1 MRLQLRP
8 LALLA
13 LSATATLTA
22 ACNDNGLRDGVP
34 AQGLLTLNVPT
45 EDGQALSTGAASDL
59 FRLTRT
65 IALNVNG
72 SVGFVFSLSEQIL
85 ALPPTETDNETYA
98 VWGPSEPRGLERNS
112 FRFTV
117 NKVDDTQ
124 YTYKLE
130 ARPKAATEDSDFV
143 IVWEGTSFPDGADG
157 GHGELDI
164 HFGTLRGIDDS
175 ECTSG
180 DMHVDYIADAQPR
193 TIDVVFTGV
202 ANICNAEAP
211 GNASYH
217 YEDTTDG
224 AGLLDF
230 VFVKNTHGDDENK
243 PLEETS
249 AVRSRWLA
257 DGQGRS
263 DVRISGGE
271 IPADLAANIPGTTA
285 TSADIV
291 ECWDAGFNVVYV
303 DTNPDELE
311 PYLGYDEEGDAA
323 ACAFA
328 DASFAELVTE

>member
-1 MRLQLRP
+1 
-8 LALLA
+8 
-13 LSATATLTA
+13 
-22 ACNDNGLRDGVP
+22 
-34 AQGLLTLNVPT
+34 
-45 EDGQALSTGAASDL
+45 
-59 FRLTRT
+59 
-65 IALNVNG
+65 
-72 SVGFVFSLSEQIL
+72 VFSLSEQIL
-85 ALPPTETDNETYA
+85 ALTPTETDNETYA
-98 VWGPSEPRGLERNS
+98 VWGPSEPKGLERNS

-117 NKVDDTQ
+117 NKVDDAQ

-130 ARPKAATEDSDFV
+130 ARPKAATEESDFV

-157 GHGELDI
+157 GHGDLDI
-164 HFGTLRGIDDS
+164 HFGTLR
-175 ECTSG
+175 
-180 DMHVDYIADAQPR
+180 
-193 TIDVVFTGV
+193 TIDVIFTGV
-202 ANICNAEAP
+202 ANACNAEAP
-211 GNASYH
+211 NNASYH
-217 YEDTTDG
+217 YEETAEG

-230 VFVKNTHGDDENK
+230 VFVKNTHSDDENK
-243 PLEETS
+243 PLAETS

-271 IPADLAANIPGTTA
+271 IPADLAANIPDTTA

-323 ACAFA
+323 ACAFT

>member
-1 MRLQLRP
+1 MRLRP

-13 LSATATLTA
+13 LSATATFTA

-34 AQGLLTLNVPT
+34 AQGLLTLNVPE
-45 EDGQALSTGAASDL
+45 EDGQALRAGATSEL
-59 FRLTRT
+59 FRLTRE
-65 IALNVNG
+65 IATNING
-72 SVGFVFSLSEQIL
+72 SVGFVFALSEQIL

-117 NKVDDTQ
+117 NKVDDSQ
-124 YTYKLE
+124 FTYKLE
-130 ARPKAATEDSDFV
+130 ARPKAATEESDFV
-143 IVWEGTSFPDGADG
+143 VVWEGISFPDGADG

-164 HFGTLRGIDDS
+164 HFGTLRSIDDS
-175 ECTSG
+175 ECNSG
-180 DMHVDYIADAQPR
+180 DMHVDYVADAQPR
-193 TIDVVFTGV
+193 TIDVIFTGV
-202 ANICNAEAP
+202 ANACNAEAP
-211 GNASYH
+211 TNASYH
-217 YEDTTDG
+217 YEETADG

-271 IPADLAANIPGTTA
+271 IPADIAANIPDTTA

-323 ACAFA
+323 LCAFA